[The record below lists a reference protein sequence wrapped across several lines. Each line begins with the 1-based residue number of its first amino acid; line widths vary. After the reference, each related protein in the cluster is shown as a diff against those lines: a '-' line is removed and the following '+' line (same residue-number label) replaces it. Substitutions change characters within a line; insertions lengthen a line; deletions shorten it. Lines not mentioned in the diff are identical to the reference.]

1 MKPGLGPMLRSAL
14 YTSLLLIAL
23 LLSGCAA
30 APPTLLSYA
39 WTPDESWWSD
49 AILYGGRFRAR
60 DGSIKIVN
68 ALHAAN
74 LHEVSRKIREQSAF
88 PVNVALLDDDSLN
101 AFATD
106 TNGERQIILTL
117 NFLAA
122 IGHDRD
128 ALATSIGHEVA
139 HLQYAHGAAR
149 KERNPPGFIDSAS
162 FAGVNAVN
170 TSFSR
175 YEEREADIKGM
186 EWAVAAGFS
195 PCGSARTIRILIA
208 HGGGAEGDSFLATH
222 PGREERIARANDMSR
237 KLTGR
242 GCRTPRG
249 H

>member
-1 MKPGLGPMLRSAL
+1 MTRID
-14 YTSLLLIAL
+14 SLLLIAV

-30 APPTLLSYA
+30 APPPLLSHA
-39 WTPDESWWSD
+39 WTPDEDWWAEAS
-49 AILYGGRFRAR
+49 LYGGRFKTR

-68 ALHAAN
+68 ALHATN
-74 LHEVSRKIREQSAF
+74 LHEVNRKIREQSAF
-88 PVNVALLDDDSLN
+88 PVNIALLDDDGLN

-106 TNGERQIILTL
+106 TNGERQIVLTL

-149 KERNPPGFIDSAS
+149 KERNPAGLIDGAAFAS
-162 FAGVNAVN
+162 VNAVN

-175 YEEREADIKGM
+175 FEEREADILGM

-195 PCGSARTIRILIA
+195 PCGSARTVRILAA
-208 HGGGAEGDSFLATH
+208 HGAGADGDSFLATH
-222 PGREERIARANDMSR
+222 PGRQERIARANEMAR

-242 GCRTPRG
+242 GCGRR
-249 H
+249 